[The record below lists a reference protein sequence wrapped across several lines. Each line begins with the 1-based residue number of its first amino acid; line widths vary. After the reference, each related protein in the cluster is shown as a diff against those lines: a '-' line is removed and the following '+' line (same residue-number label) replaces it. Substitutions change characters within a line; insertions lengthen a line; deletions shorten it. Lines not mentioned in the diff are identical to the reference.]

1 MSELTGKETE
11 LAFMD
16 QLERAIPPER
26 KLRND
31 LETHINMSDLLL
43 QAVLD
48 VAEVGL
54 VKASA
59 EGCASGERFDAI
71 RELVETYRGRNEN
84 FIQSLYRKTGKA
96 A

>member
-1 MSELTGKETE
+1 MSEQMNVEQE
-11 LAFMD
+11 LALMD